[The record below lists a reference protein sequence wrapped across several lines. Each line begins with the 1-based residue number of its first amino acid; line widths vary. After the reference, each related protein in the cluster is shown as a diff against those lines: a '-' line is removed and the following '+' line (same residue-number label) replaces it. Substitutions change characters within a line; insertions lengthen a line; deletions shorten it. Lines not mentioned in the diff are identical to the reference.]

1 VATIFEGLDRGLERL
16 RRSGTFVFVS
26 VASLAISMGAA
37 TTMFTVVNSFL
48 FSSLPYQNPDRLV
61 MVWHHQD
68 EGTEQGEAL
77 PLSPGAFSDLR
88 GHRDSLEQVAGF
100 FSESV
105 NLTDGD
111 EASRVHALFVTDE
124 FFSML
129 GRPAAIGRTLGAED
143 TQEDTPAVV
152 VISHEYW
159 QRQFGADPSILERT
173 VEFGGRVHEVA
184 GVLPADFR
192 FSESLVA
199 TDPAL
204 SRPVDLWVPFALG
217 DRASERGFHYLTTI
231 ARMTDGASLPA
242 VRGEIEAYTASAAEQ
257 YPDTDRDYRMS
268 VIPLRDQIFGS
279 LQPVLLTL
287 WAATLF
293 ILLIACVNLATLLL
307 ARMHKRRRDTGVRL
321 ALGASRSRIIREALE
336 ESVFL
341 AVVGGLL
348 SLGVAFL
355 AIRLLTV
362 LNPVSVFRS
371 YPPQIDVRVVLF
383 TIGLSV
389 VAGVS
394 FGVLPAIRASRTD
407 FATAMSAGTV
417 RLTGRSRLAFTALVA
432 TQIALATTLLIGMG
446 LSFRS
451 FQTLLH
457 ADLGLRID
465 RVATFDV
472 FLPSAY
478 RDTSRRVGFLGEL
491 LDRMEALP
499 GVESLAMN
507 YALPFSGV
515 NPSNGFEIEGRE
527 VKDGESLSANL
538 GLVNREYFETLGIP
552 LLQGRS
558 FQQSDTVESV
568 PVAIVDEQMVR
579 RYFGGRD
586 PLGRRISIA
595 SDTPLTIVGV
605 VGAVKQDAL
614 EDEGRPY
621 VYLPYQQRC
630 YMFSSFAIKTDL
642 ENPLSLAE
650 SLRAAVRD
658 LDRGVPISRVTT
670 LEHSYRS
677 AIAPHRFSL
686 LLMSIFAGVSLFL
699 TIVGIYGVMSFLV
712 RQREQ
717 EAGIRMALGA
727 TPQQIFGLIFKQG
740 LVLSLAGTA
749 TGLGMAVAA
758 GRVLENLAYGV
769 ETLDSLVFSI
779 VPAVT
784 LLGAFIAYY
793 PAARALS
800 RVDPNESL
808 RGS

>member
-1 VATIFEGLDRGLERL
+1 LERL

-88 GHRDSLEQVAGF
+88 GRRDSLEQVAGF

-124 FFSML
+124 FFPML

-143 TQEDTPAVV
+143 TQEDTPVVV

-307 ARMHKRRRDTGVRL
+307 ARMHTRRRDTGVRL

-407 FATAMSAGTV
+407 FATAMSEGTV

-432 TQIALATTLLIGMG
+432 TQIALATTLLIAMG

-595 SDTPLTIVGV
+595 SDTPLAIVGV